1 MKKIICLIT
10 LVVLIPSLVLADGM
24 VIPPVDPYI
33 PLDEN
38 AQLAAINYQD
48 GLEKM
53 IISVNFDMKDYDEAA
68 WIFPVPAEPNS
79 VVIDIINNF
88 PELSGDDVIRKA
100 RSDVDGIIYAT
111 TLTQIYPLFLLFPTR
126 YMAGVSRYDKM
137 AAIEGLGGT
146 IEGVTVYEHIEKGGI
161 STDIV
166 TSSTAEA
173 LYNFLLKW
181 KGIRLPVGSLPVFDN
196 YIGKDYT
203 FVVSYITKPEEVVR
217 GGYGYPYGRQP
228 GIFITFPTDR
238 IYYPLIP
245 TSVYGSKTIP
255 IKLYVMDYVTP
266 DLYSEINSYTSTNYY
281 IQRHGSKYDFEYFYG
296 NMDVNDMKFTKVEIN
311 VPSKYFKEDLW
322 IDQVAPP
329 QVEYATGIYYS
340 ISKYPFITGIILVL
354 VISSISGAISGFFIF
369 KDYKKFALIGLANVF
384 TIIGLAIALTFTKT
398 KKKMEES
405 VKKRMKELGF
415 TPIITDEKK
424 FLFLILFSILFL
436 IIAFLIGYLIKL
448 PLSF

>member
-1 MKKIICLIT
+1 MKKTICLIT
-10 LVVLIPSLVLADGM
+10 LIVLTPSLVLADGM
-24 VIPPVDPYI
+24 VIPPVDPHI

-53 IISVNFDMKDYDEAA
+53 IISVNFDMKDYDKAA

-88 PELSGDDVIRKA
+88 PRLTGDDVIRKT
-100 RSDVDGIIYAT
+100 RSDVDDIIYAT
-111 TLTQIYPLFLLFPTR
+111 TLTQIYPILLFMPVYYVGR
-126 YMAGVSRYDKM
+126 VDKLGEM
-137 AAIEGLGGT
+137 TAPGAIGGT
-146 IEGVTVYEHIEKGGI
+146 VEGVTVYEHIEKGGI

-166 TSSTAEA
+166 TSRTAEA
-173 LYNFLLKW
+173 LYNYLQR
-181 KGIRLPVGSLPVFDN
+181 KGIRAPIGSLPVFDY
-196 YIGKDYT
+196 YIGQDYT

-217 GGYGYPYGRQP
+217 GGYEYYPYRRQP

-255 IKLYVMDYVTP
+255 IRLYVLDHVTP
-266 DLYSEINSYTSTNYY
+266 DLYPEINSYTRTDYY
-281 IQRHGSKYDFEYFYG
+281 IQRYGSTYEFANFYG

-322 IDQVAPP
+322 IDRVAPP
-329 QVEYATGIYYS
+329 QVEYATGLYYS
-340 ISKYPFITGIILVL
+340 VSRHPFITGIILVL
-354 VISSISGAISGFFIF
+354 VISSISGAITGLIIF
-369 KDYKKFALIGLANVF
+369 KDYKKYALIGLTNVF
-384 TIIGLAIALTFTKT
+384 SIIGLAIAMAFTRT
-398 KKKMEES
+398 KKVEES

-415 TPIITDEKK
+415 TPIMIDQRK
-424 FLFLILFSILFL
+424 FYFLVLFSILFL
-436 IIAFLIGYLIKL
+436 IIAYLIGYLIKL

>member
-10 LVVLIPSLVLADGM
+10 LVVLTPSFVIADGI
-24 VIPPVDPYI
+24 VIPPVDPNI

-38 AQLAAINYQD
+38 AQIAAINYQD

-53 IISVNFDMKDYDEAA
+53 IISVNFDMKDHDKAV
-68 WIFPVPAEPNS
+68 WVFPVPAEPDS
-79 VVIDIINNF
+79 VVIDIINDF
-88 PELSGDDVIRKA
+88 PRFSGDDVIRKV
-100 RSDVDGIIYAT
+100 RSDVDDMITAT
-111 TLTQIYPLFLLFPTR
+111 TFTQIYPLLFLSFSVARGPLIEE
-126 YMAGVSRYDKM
+126 MAIGK
-137 AAIEGLGGT
+137 GLGGT

-166 TSSTAEA
+166 TSKTAEA
-173 LYNFLLKW
+173 LYNYLQR
-181 KGIRLPVGSLPVFDN
+181 KGIKAPIGSLPVFDY
-196 YIGKDYT
+196 YIGQDYT

-245 TSVYGSKTIP
+245 TSIYGSKTIP
-255 IKLYVMDYVTP
+255 IRLYVIGYVTP
-266 DLYSEINSYTSTNYY
+266 DLYPEINSYTRTDYY
-281 IQRHGSKYDFEYFYG
+281 IQNYGSKYNFEAFYG

-322 IDQVAPP
+322 IDRVAPP
-329 QVEYATGIYYS
+329 NVEYATKVYYS
-340 ISKYPFITGIILVL
+340 VSKHPL
-354 VISSISGAISGFFIF
+354 VISIVLILVVSSVSGAVTGLIIF
-369 KDYKKFALIGLANVF
+369 KDYKKYALIGLTNVF
-384 TIIGLAIALTFTKT
+384 SIIGLAIAMTFVKT
-398 KKKMEES
+398 KKLEKS

-415 TPIITDEKK
+415 TPIITDERKFY
-424 FLFLILFSILFL
+424 FLFLFSILFL
-436 IIAFLIGYLIKL
+436 IITYSIGYLIKL